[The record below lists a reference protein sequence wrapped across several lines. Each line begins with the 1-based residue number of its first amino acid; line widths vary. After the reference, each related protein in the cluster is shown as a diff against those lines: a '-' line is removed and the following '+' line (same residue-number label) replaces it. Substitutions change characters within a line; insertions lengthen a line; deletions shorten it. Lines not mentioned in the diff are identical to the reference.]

1 MAELEGGA
9 TAPGPSSRENVER
22 IMVGVMQ
29 CFSDF
34 PAGDL
39 ALADVESGAQVG
51 MVLERLLAASIGQ
64 RQHIGQGGVVQGKRR
79 CTRHAAR
86 HVGDAR

>member
-1 MAELEGGA
+1 MAGAEGGV
-9 TAPGPSSRENVER
+9 TAPGPSSRQNVQR

-29 CFSDF
+29 RFGDL

-51 MVLERLLAASIGQ
+51 MVLQRPPVALIGQ
-64 RQHIGQGGVVQGKRR
+64 HEQIGQGGVVQGKGR
-79 CTRHAAR
+79 CSRHAAR